1 MEKNQTLS
9 TSMILAHHNRQ
20 GQVQEFE
27 MQITPV
33 KTPPVKTIR
42 IASIPAW
49 SQQRLYALAIQHG
62 MVARTTLFR

>member
-1 MEKNQTLS
+1 MERNQPLFA
-9 TSMILAHHNRQ
+9 SMILAHHNRQ
-20 GQVQEFE
+20 GQVQELE

-42 IASIPAW
+42 IASLPGW

-62 MVARTTLFR
+62 MVSRTTLFR